1 MILNSHELIILLQR
15 LQEHVERLRTS
26 EQEKRKHIDR
36 LQGEIQRCREELH
49 RLQAENR
56 ELRYRLRHPKNET
69 DSPPHYGDRTYWTPQ
84 RLYRL
89 RACHPD
95 LSYRDLE
102 EKTGI
107 PKSTIQ
113 RRVAGYG
120 RHSDRRE

>member
-1 MILNSHELIILLQR
+1 MPEDSVILNSDQLIILLQR

-26 EQEKRKHIDR
+26 EQEKREHIDR
-36 LQGEIQRCREELH
+36 LQEEIQ

-56 ELRYRLRHPKNET
+56 ELRHRLGHPRNET
-69 DSPPHYGDRTYWTPQ
+69 GSPPHYGDRTYWTPQ